1 METFWNILQV
11 SLPAL
16 LVGGIVWLMMAK
28 FAEQENQ
35 RRRWQLLRTTQQTA
49 LPIRFTAYERM
60 VIFLERIT
68 PDCMMV
74 RLQDNALT
82 AKQFHASL
90 LVDIRAEYEHNV
102 SQQLYMSDE
111 AWTVVKNAK
120 ESIVQLV
127 NACAAQLPPDA
138 PSMDLAKLILA
149 TYGEASQASPTETAI
164 EVLKQE
170 IKNYFA

>member
-1 METFWNILQV
+1 MDTFWSIVQV

-16 LVGGIVWLMMAK
+16 LVGGIVWLMMSK
-28 FAEQENQ
+28 FSEQENQ

-111 AWTVVKNAK
+111 AWAVVKNAK

-127 NACAAQLPPDA
+127 NACAAQLPPCVRTGRTDPRRKASNRLRRA
-138 PSMDLAKLILA
+138 PGPAGPLSRR
-149 TYGEASQASPTETAI
+149 TR
-164 EVLKQE
+164 
-170 IKNYFA
+170 NYTPD